1 MTSAFQNTRD
11 QNRLNQNDAN
21 WFLEKAKQS
30 LVVALCNDRLS
41 ILNNP
46 EQQRFGPE
54 DLSPRNSIPEDY
66 KLSLVPQRFESV
78 CRIILRQR
86 DLHEPT
92 GWRVIPLPS
101 DGKQKAGDD
110 RATIDSLVNV
120 RGAILC
126 GVIAFRGAGHLYQ
139 SRAVPAGRQEGNLA
153 DDDVSVQFQ
162 RLGKDGN
169 LVADVVTLNS
179 IIVHAAPN
187 DEVEILGI
195 NQNLRLVLLERH
207 IRESHADVL
216 LFDPLRHFVGCG
228 PPRRVFADIKKLA
241 PATFHE
247 LNEQQQSV
255 AHPLSLMTAMDVA
268 GPRGVERQRPLPSS
282 FRSIL
287 ECTDHDVIVLSER
300 NGAIDAIADKF
311 AGECLTRRSDK
322 VVGITDIPLWMS
334 LMSFGAGSAMGSST
348 KLFTLD
354 EKIK

>member
-1 MTSAFQNTRD
+1 MKSIQDEPFEVKELIKVNYDKCFPEHAGSKPA
-11 QNRLNQNDAN
+11 NQNDAN

-282 FRSIL
+282 FAQSWNAQITMLLSSLRGMEPLMLLPINSPASALRDVRIKWWESLTFRS
-287 ECTDHDVIVLSER
+287 
-300 NGAIDAIADKF
+300 G
-311 AGECLTRRSDK
+311 
-322 VVGITDIPLWMS
+322 
-334 LMSFGAGSAMGSST
+334 
-348 KLFTLD
+348 
-354 EKIK
+354 

>member
-1 MTSAFQNTRD
+1 VQD
-11 QNRLNQNDAN
+11 I
-21 WFLEKAKQS
+21 
-30 LVVALCNDRLS
+30 C
-41 ILNNP
+41 INP
-46 EQQRFGPE
+46 E
-54 DLSPRNSIPEDY
+54 
-66 KLSLVPQRFESV
+66 
-78 CRIILRQR
+78 
-86 DLHEPT
+86 
-92 GWRVIPLPS
+92 
-101 DGKQKAGDD
+101 
-110 RATIDSLVNV
+110 
-120 RGAILC
+120 
-126 GVIAFRGAGHLYQ
+126 LYQ
-139 SRAVPAGRQEGNLA
+139 AGRQEGNLA

-282 FRSIL
+282 FAQSWNAQITML
-287 ECTDHDVIVLSER
+287 LSSLRGMEPLMLLPI
-300 NGAIDAIADKF
+300 NSPAS
-311 AGECLTRRSDK
+311 CLTRRSDK

-348 KLFTLD
+348 MLFTLD